1 MKLKDIALALLVI
14 LIWGCNFVF
23 AKYAV
28 MHFGALMTMGIR
40 LALVGALLIPFTK
53 IPRISKKDMFKISFI
68 NGILHHGF
76 IFTAIGSTL
85 NIGTIVVLNQINV
98 PFSSILAYILLK
110 DQIKIRRMFGIIV
123 SFIGVFI
130 VFGVPELSKENI
142 AAIFCVVMGAL
153 TMAITNIE
161 IKKLGNFDALPF
173 LGWISLMASPF
184 LILLSLIM
192 EPFEVESFQTIPLE
206 VYLSFGYMMISS
218 IIGYGIWFSLLQKYS
233 VNLMAP
239 FTLLTP
245 IVGMIAAAGIL
256 KEEITQELILGALI
270 TLIGVAI
277 IIIRRPD
284 YINKQ
289 QEI

>member
-1 MKLKDIALALLVI
+1 MKPQDIGLALTVAV
-14 LIWGCNFVF
+14 IWGCNFVF
-23 AKYAV
+23 AKYAI

-40 LALVGALLIPFTK
+40 LALVGALIIPFTK
-53 IPRISKKDMFKISFI
+53 VPRIPKKDMFKISFI
-68 NGILHHGF
+68 NGVLHHGF

-85 NIGTIVVLNQINV
+85 TIGTIVVLNQLNV

-110 DQIKIRRMFGIIV
+110 DKIKMRRFFGILI
-123 SFIGVFI
+123 SFIGIFI
-130 VFGVPELSKENI
+130 VFGVPEVSKENLI
-142 AAIFCVVMGAL
+142 AIFCVIMGAL

-173 LGWISLMASPF
+173 LGWVSLMASPF
-184 LILLSLIM
+184 LILLSLII
-192 EPFEVESFQTIPLE
+192 EPFRIESFQIISLK

-245 IVGMIAAAGIL
+245 VFGMIAAAGIL
-256 KEEITQELILGALI
+256 KEKITQELILGALI

-277 IIIRRPD
+277 ITIRRPE
-284 YINKQ
+284 YINQ
-289 QEI
+289 QEV